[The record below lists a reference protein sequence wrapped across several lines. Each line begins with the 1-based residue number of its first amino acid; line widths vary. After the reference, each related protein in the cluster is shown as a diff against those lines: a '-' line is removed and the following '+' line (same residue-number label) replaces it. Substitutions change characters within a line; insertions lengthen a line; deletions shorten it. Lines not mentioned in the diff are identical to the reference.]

1 MELQK
6 SELLVVANGAMVLA
20 NQIRDK
26 AVNDAI
32 VEYRAKW
39 YNRILSRNLSDKE
52 IKAKIYKSRGSKEFY
67 KFMGAV
73 LIVEEIRLLAQKY
86 IDIAN
91 AVSKGQIV
99 HVCADEFL
107 QLKRSMG

>member
-6 SELLVVANGAMVLA
+6 SELLVVANGALLLA
-20 NQIRDK
+20 NQVRDK

-32 VEYRAKW
+32 AEYRAKW
-39 YNRILSRNLSDKE
+39 YNRILARNLSDKE
-52 IKAKIYKSRGSKEFY
+52 IKAKIYKNRGSKEFY

-86 IDIAN
+86 IDMAN
-91 AVSKGQIV
+91 AISKGQV
-99 HVCADEFL
+99 VYVCGDDFL
-107 QLKRSMG
+107 KLKRAMA

>member
-6 SELLVVANGAMVLA
+6 SELLVVANGAMLLA
-20 NQIRDK
+20 NQVRDK

-32 VEYRAKW
+32 ADYRAKW
-39 YNRILSRNLSDKE
+39 YNRILARNLSDKE

-67 KFMGAV
+67 KFMSAV

>member
-52 IKAKIYKSRGSKEFY
+52 IKAKILS
-67 KFMGAV
+67 V
-73 LIVEEIRLLAQKY
+73 DEE
-86 IDIAN
+86 N
-91 AVSKGQIV
+91 
-99 HVCADEFL
+99 
-107 QLKRSMG
+107 KRISLSIKDME